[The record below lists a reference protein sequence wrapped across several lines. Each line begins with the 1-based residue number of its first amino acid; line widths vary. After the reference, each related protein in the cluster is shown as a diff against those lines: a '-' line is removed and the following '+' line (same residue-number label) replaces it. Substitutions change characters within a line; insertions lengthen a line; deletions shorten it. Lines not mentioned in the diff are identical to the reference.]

1 MHLLRICCATGSARP
16 YGNAVLAV
24 AHSCSQ
30 RKRHQSTRWRPLPL
44 RWRWRRRR
52 RWRRSARPA
61 LCQRSRSSARCPPS
75 CSLRRARARR
85 TRSGITAP
93 GACIASPNDHH
104 HVHTMKHTQTAC
116 KQDYT
121 HGALA
126 HVYTQALP
134 SRCTPLATRHATSHD
149 ASTSQPSRPAR
160 QPVPLSLVRLAQRP
174 HGLVGG
180 EVGDRVVPRGRRR
193 LLRGALRCMRPPQRH
208 VLSAQLDRGYGI
220 TPLTYGCHSQAR
232 ARVLRSSCAP
242 TKCSTRRFSRSR
254 HAALRT
260 SISDR
265 PPRPSS

>member
-44 RWRWRRRR
+44 RWRRRR
-52 RWRRSARPA
+52 RWRRRARPA
-61 LCQRSRSSARCPPS
+61 LCRRSRSSARCPPS